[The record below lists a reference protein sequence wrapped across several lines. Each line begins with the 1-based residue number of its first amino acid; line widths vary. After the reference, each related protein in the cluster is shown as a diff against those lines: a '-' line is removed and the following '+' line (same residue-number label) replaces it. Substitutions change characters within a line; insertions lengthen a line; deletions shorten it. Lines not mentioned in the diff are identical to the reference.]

1 MKAAIFVNLA
11 LRVLAWKHPE
21 HRKEFRA
28 ARRDQLALE
37 AITIEMKGRYENQYG
52 AIGDGTFMEFF
63 QWLLDNWEEI
73 LKIIMIFMEGDE

>member
-1 MKAAIFVNLA
+1 MKEQIFVNLA

-21 HRKEFRA
+21 NRNEFRA
-28 ARRDQLALE
+28 ARRDSLVLD
-37 AITIEMKGRYENQYG
+37 AISIEMKGRFESQYG

-63 QWLLDNWEEI
+63 QFLLDNWEEI

>member
-1 MKAAIFVNLA
+1 MKEQIFVNLA

-21 HRKEFRA
+21 NRKEFRA
-28 ARRDQLALE
+28 ARRDSLVLE
-37 AITIEMKGRYENQYG
+37 AITAEMKGRYESQYG

-63 QWLLDNWEEI
+63 QFLLDNWEEI